1 MITRR
6 TKVQLLIF
14 AIITLLGVSFVGAR
28 YARLDRVF
36 YDDSYTVVAQ
46 FPDSGGIFAGAEV
59 DYRGVKVGQ
68 VHSLVLSDTGVDVH
82 LDIDKGYDTIPAD
95 SMAVV
100 ANRSAVGEQF
110 VDLQPQSDQA
120 PYLKQDSTIAPEHT
134 EIPISTRTLLTNLSN
149 TVESVDKDALRTTV
163 HELGL
168 AFGGTGKDLQQII
181 DTGNAFIKDANAN
194 FDTTTALIRDSNTVL
209 KGQADS
215 ARYIKNFARDLSLFS
230 GTLAANDPAL
240 RKVIDR
246 GSETANQLRTFLE
259 QNKVDLGELI
269 NELRITGDVVVK
281 HLDGVRQVLILYPYV
296 VEGGFT
302 VVSKSPDTGL
312 YDAHFGMV
320 LTNQKV
326 CHNGYQSTDTRPPQ
340 DGSNRPMNV
349 DARCAEPAAESN
361 ARGAQNAPQRAPASY
376 AGSARSPVVA
386 AYDPS
391 TGKLTW
397 GDKAVALADGRSSAG
412 ADTPPS
418 LGEESWK
425 WLFLQPLTS
434 GPQ

>member
-6 TKVQLLIF
+6 TKVQLLVF

-36 YDDSYTVVAQ
+36 YDDTYTVVAK

-68 VHSLVLSDTGVDVH
+68 VHSLVLSDSGVDVH
-82 LDIDKGYDTIPAD
+82 LDIEKGYDRIPAD
-95 SMAVV
+95 ALAVV

-110 VDLQPQSDQA
+110 VDLQPQSDQS
-120 PYLKQDSTIAPEHT
+120 PYLEQDSTIAPEHT

-149 TVESVDKDALRTTV
+149 TVESVDKDALSTTV

-181 DTGNAFIKDANAN
+181 DTGNAFIKDANDN
-194 FDTTTALIRDSNTVL
+194 FDTTTALIRDGNTVL
-209 KGQADS
+209 KGQAAS
-215 ARYIKNFARDLSLFS
+215 ARYIKSFARDLSLFS

-240 RKVIDR
+240 RRVIDR

-269 NELRITGDVVVK
+269 NELVITGDIVVK
-281 HLDGVRQVLILYPYV
+281 HLDGVRQVLVLYPYV

-312 YDAHFGMV
+312 YDAHFGMITTHDPPV
-320 LTNQKV
+320 CHHGYESTNQ
-326 CHNGYQSTDTRPPQ
+326 RPPQ
-340 DGSNRPMNV
+340 DGSNKPMNV
-349 DARCAEPAAESN
+349 NARCAEPAAASN
-361 ARGAQNAPQRAPASY
+361 PRGAQHAPRAGANYRAPVLASY
-376 AGSARSPVVA
+376 DPDTRKLHWGSKVPGGLDNPGSVA
-386 AYDPS
+386 PS
-391 TGKLTW
+391 DLGK
-397 GDKAVALADGRSSAG
+397 
-412 ADTPPS
+412 
-418 LGEESWK
+418 ESWT
-425 WLFLQPLTS
+425 WLFLQPLLRQGT
-434 GPQ
+434 

>member
-6 TKVQLLIF
+6 TKVQLLVF

-82 LDIDKGYDTIPAD
+82 LDIDKGYERIPAD

-110 VDLQPQSDQA
+110 VDLQPQSDQG

-149 TVESVDKDALRTTV
+149 TVNSVDKDALSTTV

-181 DTGNAFIKDANAN
+181 DTGNAFIKDANEN

-240 RKVIDR
+240 RTVIDR

-281 HLDGVRQVLILYPYV
+281 HLDGVAQVLVLYPYV

-312 YDAHFGMV
+312 YDAHFGMI
-320 LTNQKV
+320 TQDQPPV
-326 CHNGYQSTDTRPPQ
+326 CHHGYESTNRRPPQ
-340 DGSNRPMNV
+340 DGSNVPMNMN
-349 DARCAEPAAESN
+349 AHCAEPAAQSN
-361 ARGAQNAPQRAPASY
+361 PRGAQHAPRAGANYRAPVIAS
-376 AGSARSPVVA
+376 
-386 AYDPS
+386 YDPS
-391 TGKLTW
+391 TGKLHW
-397 GDKAVALADGRSSAG
+397 GSKIPGGLDNPGTVAPSSF
-412 ADTPPS
+412 
-418 LGEESWK
+418 GEESWK
-425 WLFLQPLTS
+425 WLFLQPLLRQ
-434 GPQ
+434 GR

>member
-6 TKVQLLIF
+6 TKIQLLIF

-68 VHSLVLSDTGVDVH
+68 VHSLQLSSTGVDVH
-82 LDIDKGYDTIPAD
+82 LDIEKNYDRIPAD
-95 SMAVV
+95 AFAVV

-110 VDLQPQSDQA
+110 VDLQPQSDQG
-120 PYLKQDSTIAPEHT
+120 PYLEQNSKIAPEHT

-149 TVESVDKDALRTTV
+149 TVESVDKDALQTTV

-181 DTGNAFIKDANAN
+181 DTGNAFIKDANDN

-246 GSETANQLRTFLE
+246 GSETATQLRTFLE

-269 NELRITGDVVVK
+269 SELRITGDIVVK

-312 YDAHFGMV
+312 YDAHFGMITTNDPPV
-320 LTNQKV
+320 CHHGYESTNQ
-326 CHNGYQSTDTRPPQ
+326 RPPQ
-340 DGSNRPMNV
+340 DGSNKPMNV
-349 DARCAEPAAESN
+349 NAHCAEPAAASN
-361 ARGAQNAPQRAPASY
+361 PRGAQHAPRAGANYRAPVIASY
-376 AGSARSPVVA
+376 
-386 AYDPS
+386 DPD
-391 TGKLTW
+391 TGKLHW
-397 GDKAVALADGRSSAG
+397 GSKIPDGLDNPGTVAPSSF
-412 ADTPPS
+412 
-418 LGEESWK
+418 GEESWK
-425 WLFLQPLTS
+425 WLFLQPLLRQ
-434 GPQ
+434 GK

>member
-28 YARLDRVF
+28 YARLDRLF
-36 YDDSYTVVAQ
+36 YDDTYTVVAQ
-46 FPDSGGIFAGAEV
+46 FADSGGIFAGAEV
-59 DYRGVKVGQ
+59 DYRGVRVGQ
-68 VHSLVLSDTGVDVH
+68 VDSLVLSESGVDVH
-82 LDIDKGYDTIPAD
+82 LDIEKSYDHIPAD
-95 SMAVV
+95 ALAVV
-100 ANRSAVGEQF
+100 ANRSAVGEQY

-120 PYLKQDSTIAPEHT
+120 PYLEQGSRIAPEHT
-134 EIPISTRTLLTNLSN
+134 EIPISTRTLLTDLSN
-149 TVESVDKDALRTTV
+149 TVNSVDRDALQTTV

-194 FDTTTALIRDSNTVL
+194 FDTTTALIRDGNTVL
-209 KGQADS
+209 KGQAAS
-215 ARYIKNFARDLSLFS
+215 ARYIRNFARDLSLFS

-269 NELRITGDVVVK
+269 NELVITGDVVVK
-281 HLDGVRQVLILYPYV
+281 HLDGVRMVLILYPYV

-320 LTNQKV
+320 TTSDPPV
-326 CHNGYQSTDTRPPQ
+326 CHHGYEGTDQRPPQ
-340 DGSNRPMNV
+340 DGSNKPMNMN
-349 DARCAEPAAESN
+349 ARCAEPAATSN
-361 ARGAQNAPQRAPASY
+361 PRGAQHAPRAGANYRAPVLASY
-376 AGSARSPVVA
+376 DPETGRLHWGSKVPDGLGNPGTVA
-386 AYDPS
+386 PS
-391 TGKLTW
+391 N
-397 GDKAVALADGRSSAG
+397 
-412 ADTPPS
+412 

-425 WLFLQPLTS
+425 WLFLQPLLRQ
-434 GPQ
+434 GK

>member
-82 LDIDKGYDTIPAD
+82 LDIDKGYDKIPAD
-95 SMAVV
+95 ALAVV
-100 ANRSAVGEQF
+100 ANRSAVGEQY

-134 EIPISTRTLLTNLSN
+134 EIPISTKTLLTNLSN
-149 TVESVDKDALRTTV
+149 TVESVNQDALRTTV

-215 ARYIKNFARDLSLFS
+215 ARYIKSFARDLSLFS

-240 RKVIDR
+240 RTVIDR

-281 HLDGVRQVLILYPYV
+281 HLDGVQQVLILYPYV

-312 YDAHFGMV
+312 YDAHFGLV
-320 LTNQKV
+320 TTSDPPV
-326 CHNGYQSTDTRPPQ
+326 CHHGYEGTNRRPPQ
-340 DGSNRPMNV
+340 DGSNAAMNMS
-349 DARCAEPAAESN
+349 ARCAEPAAQSN
-361 ARGAQNAPQRAPASY
+361 PRGAQHAPRAGANYRAPVLAS
-376 AGSARSPVVA
+376 
-386 AYDPS
+386 YDPS
-391 TGKLTW
+391 TGKLHW
-397 GDKAVALADGRSSAG
+397 GSKIPGGLDNPGTVAPS
-412 ADTPPS
+412 S

-425 WLFLQPLTS
+425 WLFLQPLLRQ
-434 GPQ
+434 GR

>member
-36 YDDSYTVVAQ
+36 YDDTYTVVAQ

-59 DYRGVKVGQ
+59 DYRGVNVGQ

-82 LDIDKGYDTIPAD
+82 LDIEKNYDQIPAD
-95 SMAVV
+95 AMAVV
-100 ANRSAVGEQF
+100 ANRSAVGEQY

-149 TVESVDKDALRTTV
+149 TVESVDKNALRTTV

-181 DTGNAFIKDANAN
+181 DTGNAFIKDANDN

-240 RKVIDR
+240 RAVIDR

-281 HLDGVRQVLILYPYV
+281 HLDGVRQVLVLYPYV

-312 YDAHFGMV
+312 YDAHFGMITTNDPPV
-320 LTNQKV
+320 CHHGYEGTNQ
-326 CHNGYQSTDTRPPQ
+326 RPPQ
-340 DGSNRPMNV
+340 DGSNAPMNV
-349 DARCAEPAAESN
+349 NAHCAEPAAQSN
-361 ARGAQNAPQRAPASY
+361 PRGAQHAPRAGANYRAPVIASY
-376 AGSARSPVVA
+376 DPDTGTLHWGSKVPGGLDNPGTVA
-386 AYDPS
+386 PS
-391 TGKLTW
+391 
-397 GDKAVALADGRSSAG
+397 SF
-412 ADTPPS
+412 
-418 LGEESWK
+418 GEESWK
-425 WLFLQPLTS
+425 WLFLQPLLS
-434 GPQ
+434 QAK

>member
-6 TKVQLLIF
+6 TKVQLLVF

-36 YDDSYTVVAQ
+36 YDDTYTVVAQ

-68 VHSLVLSDTGVDVH
+68 VHSLVLSDSGVDVH
-82 LDIDKGYDTIPAD
+82 LDIEKDYDQIPAD
-95 SMAVV
+95 AMAVV

-120 PYLKQDSTIAPEHT
+120 PYLEQDSRIAPEHT
-134 EIPISTRTLLTNLSN
+134 EIPISTKTLLTNLSN
-149 TVESVDKDALRTTV
+149 TVESVDKDALSTTV

-181 DTGNAFIKDANAN
+181 DTGNAFIKDANDN

-246 GSETANQLRTFLE
+246 GSETATQLRTFLE
-259 QNKVDLGELI
+259 ENKVDLGELI
-269 NELRITGDVVVK
+269 NELVITGDVVVK

-312 YDAHFGMV
+312 YDAHFGMIT
-320 LTNQKV
+320 TNEPPV
-326 CHNGYQSTDTRPPQ
+326 CHHGYESTDQRPPQ
-340 DGSNRPMNV
+340 DGSNKPMNV
-349 DARCAEPAAESN
+349 NAHCAEPAAVSN
-361 ARGAQNAPQRAPASY
+361 PRGAQHAPRAGANYRAPVLASY
-376 AGSARSPVVA
+376 DPDTHKLHWGSKVPDGLDNPGTVA
-386 AYDPS
+386 PS
-391 TGKLTW
+391 
-397 GDKAVALADGRSSAG
+397 D
-412 ADTPPS
+412 
-418 LGEESWK
+418 LGEESWT
-425 WLFLQPLTS
+425 WLFLQPLLRQ
-434 GPQ
+434 GK

>member
-68 VHSLVLSDTGVDVH
+68 VHSLVLSDSGVDVH

-320 LTNQKV
+320 TTSDPPICHHGYESTNQ
-326 CHNGYQSTDTRPPQ
+326 RPPQ

-349 DARCAEPAAESN
+349 NAHCAEPAAQSN
-361 ARGAQNAPQRAPASY
+361 PRGAQHAPRAGANYRAPVIAS
-376 AGSARSPVVA
+376 
-386 AYDPS
+386 YDPS
-391 TGKLTW
+391 TGKLHW
-397 GDKAVALADGRSSAG
+397 GSKIPGGLDNPGTVAPSSF
-412 ADTPPS
+412 
-418 LGEESWK
+418 GEESWK
-425 WLFLQPLTS
+425 WLFLQPLLRQ
-434 GPQ
+434 GR